1 MSSKGI
7 FTAVSGAMAQDAR
20 LETIANNIANAN
32 TTGFKKDQQTF
43 YEYLSANEKQPDVIQ
58 VPRIPASI
66 ESFYDMQGGDRGYV
80 DSSGTFTKFEQG
92 SLKPTGSTL
101 DLALEGS
108 GFFEVATPSGVKF
121 TRNGSFKM
129 NQNGELTTNDGH
141 PVLREG
147 AGQDPAQ
154 RAIKLNSSNVTIS
167 QTGEVYDG
175 GVQVAK
181 LSIVDVQ
188 RKEALQKVGS
198 SFYQLKE
205 NYNEPV
211 RPAFEA
217 QVHQGFVEGSNVNVV
232 QEMTDMI
239 MASRVFES
247 NQQAIK
253 AFDKM
258 DDKLVNQ
265 VGKG

>member
-32 TTGFKKDQQTF
+32 TTGFKKDQQVF
-43 YEYLSANEKQPDVIQ
+43 YEYLSATEKQPDVIQ

-66 ESFYDMQGGDRGYV
+66 ESFYDIQGGDRGYV
-80 DSSGTFTKFEQG
+80 DTAGTFTKFEQG
-92 SLKPTGSTL
+92 SMKPTGSTL
-101 DLALEGS
+101 DFALEGS
-108 GFFEVATPSGVKF
+108 GFFEVNTPQGVRM

-129 NQNGELTTNDGH
+129 NQNGELVTNEGF

-147 AGQDPAQ
+147 VGQDPAQ
-154 RAIKLNSSNVTIS
+154 RAIKLTSSNVTVS
-167 QTGEVYDG
+167 QSGDVYDG

-181 LSIVDVQ
+181 LSVVDVQ

-211 RPAFEA
+211 RPALDA
-217 QVHQGFVEGSNVNVV
+217 QVQQGFVEGSNVNVV
-232 QEMTDMI
+232 QEMTDLI
-239 MASRVFES
+239 SASRVFES

-258 DDKLVNQ
+258 DEKLVNQ
-265 VGKG
+265 VGKV